1 MDPILRRLGEINDL
15 LEVPSGHFRGDL
27 LAERD
32 DLIDQLGAGYLTAT
46 PRRRGAIRRFI
57 RARRRLVLAFED
69 RVSWHAFRIKTAEDV
84 GHLRGGLAA
93 AAIIGEGTDFR
104 DFGFCIDHL
113 FKAAARAGIDPRQ
126 HFPEV
131 PDLSGRWK
139 RMYQP

>member
-15 LEVPSGHFRGDL
+15 LEVPSDHFRGDL

-32 DLIDQLGAGYLTAT
+32 DLIDQLGADYLTAM

-69 RVSWHAFRIKTAEDV
+69 RVSWHAFRIKTVEDD

-104 DFGFCIDHL
+104 DFSFRLNHL
-113 FKAAARAGIDPRQ
+113 TEAAARAGIDPRP
-126 HFPEV
+126 HFQEV
-131 PDLSGRWK
+131 PDLAGRWK
-139 RMYQP
+139 RLYQP